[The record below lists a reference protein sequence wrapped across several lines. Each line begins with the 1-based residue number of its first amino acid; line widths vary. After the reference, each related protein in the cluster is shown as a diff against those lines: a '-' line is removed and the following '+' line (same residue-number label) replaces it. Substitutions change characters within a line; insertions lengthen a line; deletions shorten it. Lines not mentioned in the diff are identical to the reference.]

1 VSSNLRN
8 NCSRNTRSPRVTP
21 VLSLLTAYLLTAH
34 PLAIRL
40 PATRRSLHALQ
51 SIPAIILLV
60 SNPLATPVLSPLT
73 AYLLTA
79 HPLAIR
85 LPATRRS
92 LHALQSIPAITLLSD
107 LESMTPAEII
117 FAQCQQSILHLIFLA
132 LCLLMLSSIDFS
144 PRTPYPYL
152 KAHQTSRRECSQ
164 VCYHPPVSYTR
175 IDEDKRY

>member
-1 VSSNLRN
+1 MSLVSK
-8 NCSRNTRSPRVTP
+8 PITP
-21 VLSLLTAYLLTAH
+21 ADDSLTCDLPIGLQPAGDSCVESVDGLLADC
-34 PLAIRL
+34 PSAGIRL

-117 FAQCQQSILHLIFLA
+117 FAQC
-132 LCLLMLSSIDFS
+132 
-144 PRTPYPYL
+144 
-152 KAHQTSRRECSQ
+152 
-164 VCYHPPVSYTR
+164 
-175 IDEDKRY
+175 